1 MNRELRDAIDALV
14 SQSEKTIYINYVDK
28 DSSHAAVTQALSQ
41 LGDILDTLPRLAM
54 AARRQLDLEDQRQ
67 YEAAC
72 PRVAH

>member
-14 SQSEKTIYINYVDK
+14 SQSEKTIYINYVDE
-28 DSSHAAVTQALSQ
+28 DSSHAAVKQALSQ

-72 PRVAH
+72 SRVAH

>member
-14 SQSEKTIYINYVDK
+14 SQSEKTIYINYVDE
-28 DSSHAAVTQALSQ
+28 DSCPLAVIQALSQ

-72 PRVAH
+72 SRVAH

>member
-14 SQSEKTIYINYVDK
+14 SQSEKTIYINYVDE
-28 DSSHAAVTQALSQ
+28 DSSHAAVKQTLSQ

-72 PRVAH
+72 SRVAH